1 MASLTVR
8 DIPLDLY
15 DRFKKL
21 AKKEHRSLNAE
32 VLAVIERVVREDEI
46 REQQRAALESILES
60 YKEKTPLPVDSITLL
75 REDRAR

>member
-15 DRFKKL
+15 DSFKKL

-60 YKEKTPLPVDSITLL
+60 YKEKTPLPVDSLTLL
-75 REDRAR
+75 RGDRAR